1 MTHINKTALVPYSS
15 EQMYTLVNNVSDY
28 PLFLPWCKT
37 VTIHSSS
44 ASEIIAT
51 IAMGKMGLDKSFTTI
66 NNLVENQRINMTL
79 KEGPFSQLEGYW
91 EFQSLGDLGCK
102 ISLHLEFE
110 ISNHLLRLSLG
121 PVFTKIITTLMDSF
135 IQRANKVYG

>member
-1 MTHINKTALVPYSS
+1 MPYSS
-15 EQMYTLVNNVSDY
+15 EKMYNLVNNVSDY

-37 VTIHSSS
+37 VTVHS
-44 ASEIIAT
+44 ASESEIVAT

-66 NNLVENQRINMTL
+66 NSLIENQRITMAL
-79 KEGPFSQLEGYW
+79 KEGPFSQLQGYW

-102 ISLHLEFE
+102 ISLNLEFE

-121 PVFTKIITTLMDSF
+121 PVFTKITTTLMDSF
-135 IQRANKVYG
+135 IQRANKIYG